1 MDKLGSILAFV
12 RTAELGSFAA
22 AGELLGV
29 HGSAVSKSVARLED
43 YLGVRLFH
51 RTTRA
56 LSLTEEGRLFHARC
70 AKILDDLED
79 AEVTMS
85 HKSKSLQGRLT
96 VGLPVALGRLYILPA
111 IGNLLAEHPGLS
123 ITTTFTDRYVD
134 LVNEGYDVVVRIGE
148 LEDSSLV
155 GRKLSQ
161 IEYIVCAAPSYLAAH
176 GTPKTLTDLKDH
188 RCITFVPTPSARPSP
203 WRFADPD
210 RPGSSIDV
218 PVAGPIR
225 VNNAEA
231 LLDAAAAGTG
241 LVQLHSYLALPAIA
255 KGKLVP
261 VLQDFTSTD
270 GPPIYA
276 LYPSARQISPKVRA
290 FIDLVMG
297 LFAPIPVWKRKSR
310 DRMASGD
317 AAKG

>member
-161 IEYIVCAAPSYLAAH
+161 IEYIVCAAPSYLGG
-176 GTPKTLTDLKDH
+176 GT
-188 RCITFVPTPSARPSP
+188 
-203 WRFADPD
+203 
-210 RPGSSIDV
+210 
-218 PVAGPIR
+218 
-225 VNNAEA
+225 
-231 LLDAAAAGTG
+231 
-241 LVQLHSYLALPAIA
+241 
-255 KGKLVP
+255 
-261 VLQDFTSTD
+261 
-270 GPPIYA
+270 
-276 LYPSARQISPKVRA
+276 
-290 FIDLVMG
+290 
-297 LFAPIPVWKRKSR
+297 
-310 DRMASGD
+310 
-317 AAKG
+317 